1 MNSFRKGTRA
11 AIQGL
16 LAVAC
21 LSSAVAVQAQV
32 PKSKPVV
39 TPPHAEDAERS
50 GAVQPEPNDPAHQ
63 GVKVHGHWA
72 IDVKN
77 PDGAVAKHV
86 EFENSLV
93 VGGNGDNL
101 LAYALT
107 GYLSAADWALSLN
120 NANSSETALCGQV
133 CYGVNS
139 SNSLMGQMFC
149 SGSSSSRCTT
159 GTSVKPIL
167 AGLGGGFAT
176 IKITGNITPASS
188 GNITSVQ
195 TLMGG
200 CTTPPLYVGDIS
212 ISNMSPQVCQNSTL
226 SSLPS
231 GTFFY
236 GPFTSTSSFTPIPVV
251 AGQIVSIT
259 VTISFS

>member
-1 MNSFRKGTRA
+1 
-11 AIQGL
+11 
-16 LAVAC
+16 
-21 LSSAVAVQAQV
+21 VQAQV
-32 PKSKPVV
+32 PKTKTAV
-39 TPPHAEDAERS
+39 TPPHAEAPERS
-50 GAVQPEPNDPAHQ
+50 GAEQPEPNDRAHQ

-101 LAYALT
+101 LAFALT

-139 SNSLMGQMFC
+139 STSLMGQFFC

-159 GTSVKPIL
+159 GTSVKPTI
-167 AGLGGGFAT
+167 GGPGASAT
-176 IKITGNITPASS
+176 IIITGNITPTSS

-200 CTTPPLYVGDIS
+200 CALFLNKFYV
-212 ISNMSPQVCQNSTL
+212 SNMSPQACQNSTL

-231 GTFFY
+231 GTFLY
-236 GPFTSTSSFTPIPVV
+236 QQFTSTSSFTPIPVV

>member
-1 MNSFRKGTRA
+1 MNSFRKGTRT
-11 AIQGL
+11 AILGA

-21 LSSAVAVQAQV
+21 LSAAIAVQAQV
-32 PKSKPVV
+32 PKSKTVV

-50 GAVQPEPNDPAHQ
+50 SAEQPEPNDRAHQ

-77 PDGAVAKHV
+77 PDGAVARHV

-93 VGGNGDNL
+93 VGGGGDTL
-101 LAYALT
+101 LAFALT

-133 CYGVNS
+133 CYGVTS
-139 SNSLMGQMFC
+139 SNSLMGQFFC
-149 SGSSSSRCTT
+149 SGSHSSRCTT
-159 GTSVKPIL
+159 GTSVIPNI
-167 AGLGGGFAT
+167 GGFFKMAYIT
-176 IKITGNITPASS
+176 ITGNITPTSS

-200 CTTPPLYVGDIS
+200 CANQTLSLAYTTATL
-212 ISNMSPQVCQNSTL
+212 SPQACQNSNLGTL
-226 SSLPS
+226 TS
-231 GTFFY
+231 GNVFFD